1 MSEARIAF
9 AISRL
14 ERQPA
19 LEVRVNFG
27 IFAGRQATPAEIEEL
42 GAYML
47 DEVGPVTIIAEER
60 HEFDGRLETSVHL
73 VRIELAAAQV
83 PETDFERRRLE
94 QKLVERAEHW
104 ARTCIDRR
112 HAPGSKPSE
121 I

>member
-1 MSEARIAF
+1 MDNPKLAF

-14 ERQPA
+14 EHQPM

-27 IFAGRQATPAEIEEL
+27 IFAGRQATPAEIDEL

-47 DEVGPVTIIAEER
+47 DEVRPITIVAEER
-60 HEFDGRLETSVHL
+60 HELDGRLETSVHL

-83 PETDFERRRLE
+83 PENDFERRRLE

-104 ARTCIDRR
+104 ARACIDRR
-112 HAPGSKPSE
+112 HTPGVGA
-121 I
+121 